1 MANNDQR
8 MIKAIEKLFDI
19 IPDELDEGVD
29 ELKDGLFSWVG
40 PVLQSLQGQISKL
53 GPRVIQFKSDDY
65 TIIASDSGAIFNT
78 DSGDLTTTIPDSRTW
93 TDGEKFVENAGSNT
107 LSIELFGDQEVSG
120 VEVIFLLP
128 DTLNP
133 VVNLKSN
140 GPGLTLLSD
149 RDNENLIPAV
159 YWETQLGEQMETQ
172 LGERLAFRV

>member
-1 MANNDQR
+1 MPFPSYSGSTATTCTSPFELSP
-8 MIKAIEKLFDI
+8 IEN
-19 IPDELDEGVD
+19 PTTV
-29 ELKDGLFSWVG
+29 
-40 PVLQSLQGQISKL
+40 
-53 GPRVIQFKSDDY
+53 SDSSHNQPLTCDF
-65 TIIASDSGAIFNT
+65 IASASDSGVIFDT
-78 DSGDLTTTIPDSRTW
+78 DSGDAIATIPDSRTW

-107 LSIELFGDQEVSG
+107 LSVELFGDQEVSG

-133 VVNLKSN
+133 VANFKSN